1 VSELEHKK
9 RAFYHYVKVWARRF
23 GFSLSEALCE
33 KLCEHYGLLL
43 HWNKRINLTRILD
56 PEEAARFHYVE
67 SLYGERWLDPSITK
81 VADVGSG
88 GGFPGIPIAL
98 ARPNISVVL
107 IEKSR
112 KRAAFLSEAARQL
125 GLENVE
131 IFCERFEA
139 YESRDFDG
147 VVCRALERM
156 RERIPDLLA
165 FAEESAQVLLF
176 GDEDLERAVRESA
189 APRWRVNSII
199 IPYTRERRLIILRQ
213 SRGFHV
219 EPIT

>member
-1 VSELEHKK
+1 M
-9 RAFYHYVKVWARRF
+9 
-23 GFSLSEALCE
+23 
-33 KLCEHYGLLL
+33 
-43 HWNKRINLTRILD
+43 
-56 PEEAARFHYVE
+56 
-67 SLYGERWLDPSITK
+67 
-81 VADVGSG
+81 GSG